1 MAQYDFTDYG
11 VGYDTDEEER
21 KRREQE
27 AIADRMEMEAYSNP
41 MAPVDPRSMSFGDV
55 AGAYVNNQMNNFQ
68 NKLNNAGQ
76 MLSNPQAAFQQQVE
90 NEKRRLAGAQQQAQ
104 QQEAQQKQQEQI
116 ANEEVQSKTVKTY
129 GDGSQEE
136 VVKKQIPAQT
146 VPTQQEQGQQA
157 QQFQQQMQQFR
168 PVAPS
173 QLEPKTPVPQNLQAQ
188 GPISANQPM
197 PNIGQ
202 PPTPGPA
209 VNVASVSPGLATPPK
224 PTAPVVA
231 AVPTMAQMGM
241 AQAQAQAQDIENGI
255 SQPPAEP
262 VWVKKATDAGGD
274 FYKLIQVATEHPESR
289 DFIQDKAKQLFK
301 SQTLKDE
308 YEKLA
313 KAAQNGDPVAQ
324 NKLLQLIKPDTGKPK
339 AEVTLGDYAK
349 AYMFS
354 KMGLPHLAQGYEQK
368 IRGTDTRFGQVTLNG
383 TTWNVETDAITGATL
398 RAKDKEGNYA
408 AQPILDQIGASG
420 TKFGAQSNQFTGGIH
435 TVPNATGDGQ
445 DLVMPVQ
452 NSIDP
457 TKSGFIYM
465 SGPNKGKEYNGTATP
480 QQQSIGASFQK
491 ALDKAMID
499 FRTAPSI
506 AAAKAAREKAAI
518 LDPGD
523 NSLNRAVDEQI
534 QRMAPDIFTK
544 LGTTGTTS
552 TTQVDTAAVDRL
564 DRSIAENQREIDRAN
579 KSTAVSP
586 AKKAEQLKIL
596 NDERNKLLAQRQSM
610 GGTSGTGGGKMA
622 GGSLAQQEST
632 IKTNEAVKEAR
643 LKPPATKEGEIEAQ
657 KIQNQNTA
665 NENYGVIKDV
675 ADLIREST
683 GSGLGTRV
691 DTLAG
696 FFGVGTKGADAIAKL
711 NTMSYP
717 FIYNIPRFEGPQGE
731 KDVTIY
737 EKAAGD
743 FANPKLPVSQ
753 RLAALQGMV
762 YLMKKYDKEGK
773 NDWTFGGNDPTKSN
787 KAQPGTKENPI
798 KLK

>member
-1 MAQYDFTDYG
+1 MAQYDNMDYG
-11 VGYDTDEEER
+11 VGYDTEEEER

-68 NKLNNAGQ
+68 NKVNNAGQ
-76 MLSNPQAAFQQQVE
+76 MLSDPQAAFQQQVE
-90 NEKRRLAGAQQQAQ
+90 NEKRRMMGAQQQAQ

-116 ANEEVQSKTVKTY
+116 ANEEVQSKTIKTY

-173 QLEPKTPVPQNLQAQ
+173 QLEPRTPVPQNLQAQ
-188 GPISANQPM
+188 GPISANQPL

-209 VNVASVSPGLATPPK
+209 VNVASATPGLATQPK
-224 PTAPVVA
+224 PATPVVA

-255 SQPPAEP
+255 SQPPPEP
-262 VWVKKATDAGGD
+262 AWVKKATDAGGD
-274 FYKLIQVATEHPESR
+274 FYKLIQVATDHPESR

-308 YEKLA
+308 YDKLA
-313 KAAQNGDPVAQ
+313 KEAQAGNPVAQ

-408 AQPILDQIGASG
+408 AQPILDQIGAGG

-457 TKSGFIYM
+457 SKSGFIYM

-523 NSLNRAVDEQI
+523 NSLNRKVDEQI
-534 QRMAPDIFTK
+534 QLMAPDIFAK
-544 LGTTGTTS
+544 LGTTGTAAAAPADTS
-552 TTQVDTAAVDRL
+552 AV
-564 DRSIAENQREIDRAN
+564 DRSIAEVDREIARAG
-579 KSTAVSP
+579 KSTAVSS
-586 AKKAEQLKIL
+586 AQKTEQLKIL

-610 GGTSGTGGGKMA
+610 GGTTGTGGKMP

-632 IKTNEAVKEAR
+632 LKTNQAVSEAR
-643 LKPPATKEGEIEAQ
+643 QKPPATKEGEIEAQ

-683 GSGLGTRV
+683 GSGLGARV

-696 FFGVGTKGADAIAKL
+696 FFGVGTKGADAINKL

-717 FIYNIPRFEGPQGE
+717 FIYSIPRFEGPQGE

-743 FANPKLPVSQ
+743 FANPKLPISQ

-787 KAQPGTKENPI
+787 KAQPGTTSSGNKY
-798 KLK
+798 KKVQ